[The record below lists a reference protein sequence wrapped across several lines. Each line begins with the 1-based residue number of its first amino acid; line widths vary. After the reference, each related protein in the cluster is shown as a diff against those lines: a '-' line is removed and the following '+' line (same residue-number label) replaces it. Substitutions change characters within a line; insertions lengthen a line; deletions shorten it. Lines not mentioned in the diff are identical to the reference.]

1 MPLLRLNFIGSFSA
15 ARRKKRKQNRRI
27 LIEYAQR
34 FLFYFAMGLCFA
46 TWASRIPDIKMTL
59 ALSDADLGSILF
71 ALPVG
76 QLVMMPFL
84 RQVSLPLR

>member
-1 MPLLRLNFIGSFSA
+1 
-15 ARRKKRKQNRRI
+15 
-27 LIEYAQR
+27 
-34 FLFYFAMGLCFA
+34 MGLCFA

-76 QLVMMPFL
+76 
-84 RQVSLPLR
+84 SWS